1 MLIKLFRAVLDAQKS
16 GNGNVDANPNEY
28 LLEASNMFGHMTEKV
43 VKSSSHSLKNRE
55 EFFEK
60 LVGIIESGNIF
71 AIVCGACQM
80 LIEPNLPKKS
90 KKKPQIQTQNEHLIA
105 IDKIIHKTSEQFQ
118 SLQDFLKQFEADN
131 VKLISEKFS
140 DLNLEESSGKAEL
153 KIFIEESYRKTFM
166 NLNSVIKSKIDHLR
180 MLQL

>member
-1 MLIKLFRAVLDAQKS
+1 MLKKS
-16 GNGNVDANPNEY
+16 SSGEVGADPNKC
-28 LLEASNMFGHMTEKV
+28 LLEASNLFGQMTDQV
-43 VKSSSHSLKNRE
+43 IKSSCHSLKNRE

-60 LVGIIESGNIF
+60 LVSIIESGNIF

-118 SLQDFLKQFEADN
+118 SLQDFLKQFEAEN
-131 VKLISEKFS
+131 VKSISEQFS
-140 DLNLEESSGKAEL
+140 DLNLQESTGKAEL
-153 KIFIEESYRKTFM
+153 RIFIEESYRKTFL
-166 NLNSVIKSKIDHLR
+166 NLNSVVKSKIDHLR